1 MRTIIFLFSVILLQT
16 ACTKSQ
22 TGGYNLPLLYKID
35 VQQGNVVEQ
44 EMLNKLEQGM
54 DQDKVK
60 FILGSPVLIDP
71 FHTNRWEY
79 IYSYSRKGAIREQ
92 RHITVYFDENKLLS
106 HIRGDVVAGSGVP
119 VIEET
124 ETAAQEVL
132 VPEGAIQKK
141 EKGFFDRVLDKVLPE
156 E

>member
-1 MRTIIFLFSVILLQT
+1 MPVKGEPRPAGRKVILGIFLSFSLKAHFTL
-16 ACTKSQ
+16 
-22 TGGYNLPLLYKID
+22 
-35 VQQGNVVEQ
+35 
-44 EMLNKLEQGM
+44 
-54 DQDKVK
+54 
-60 FILGSPVLIDP
+60 
-71 FHTNRWEY
+71 
-79 IYSYSRKGAIREQ
+79 
-92 RHITVYFDENKLLS
+92 HITVYFDENKLLS

>member
-1 MRTIIFLFSVILLQT
+1 MRATYFLFSVILLLT

-60 FILGSPVLIDP
+60 FILGTPILIDP

-79 IYSYSRKGAIREQ
+79 VYSYSKNGEVREQ

-106 HIRGDVVAGSGVP
+106 HIRGDVVAGTGIP
-119 VIEET
+119 VLEEIESPSK
-124 ETAAQEVL
+124 EVV

-141 EKGFFDRVLDKVLPE
+141 EKGFFGRMLDKVLPE